1 MTFSCVLR
9 QYHFPLDFRY
19 RISRNVFA
27 LVLVGKIT
35 LCRNPFNDMP
45 ALWLLLA
52 VLEVKDTLSRYL
64 LIDIGDKVRKS
75 HEYREAHEAPSEQ
88 RK

>member
-1 MTFSCVLR
+1 
-9 QYHFPLDFRY
+9 
-19 RISRNVFA
+19 
-27 LVLVGKIT
+27 
-35 LCRNPFNDMP
+35 MP